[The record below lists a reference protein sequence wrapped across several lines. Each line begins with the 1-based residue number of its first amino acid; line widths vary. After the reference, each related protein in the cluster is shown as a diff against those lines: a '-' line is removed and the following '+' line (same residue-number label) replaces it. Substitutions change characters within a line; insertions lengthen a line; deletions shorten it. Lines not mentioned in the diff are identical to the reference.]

1 MQFLRRV
8 ITGHWQLMCLSL
20 VIVLLWSTPAV
31 LPLRILTV
39 FLHETSHAI
48 VTLAT
53 GGEVLNLTIDPYE
66 GGSVTARGGNRF
78 LMLSA
83 GYTGSLLIG
92 AALFV
97 IALRTDWDRRILAL
111 FGALTLLVAAI
122 YIRDL
127 FALVFTLTT
136 GVLML
141 ATARYLSLAVN
152 DLILRIIGI
161 SSMIYAPLDIWD
173 DTIARSYLR
182 SDARMMAEEIGGTT
196 IIWGGLWLVISL
208 AVIGVTLRYGL
219 GRSSNISLPRSL

>member
-1 MQFLRRV
+1 
-8 ITGHWQLMCLSL
+8 MCLSL
-20 VIVLLWSTPAV
+20 VIALLWSTPAV

-196 IIWGGLWLVISL
+196 VIWGGLWLVISL

>member
-1 MQFLRRV
+1 M
-8 ITGHWQLMCLSL
+8 
-20 VIVLLWSTPAV
+20 
-31 LPLRILTV
+31 
-39 FLHETSHAI
+39 
-48 VTLAT
+48 
-53 GGEVLNLTIDPYE
+53 
-66 GGSVTARGGNRF
+66 TARGGNRF

-111 FGALTLLVAAI
+111 FGALTLLIAAI

-152 DLILRIIGI
+152 DLVLRVIGI
-161 SSMIYAPLDIWD
+161 SSMIYAPLDAWD

-196 IIWGGLWLVISL
+196 VIWGGLWLVISL
-208 AVIGVTLRYGL
+208 AVIGLTLRYGL

>member
-1 MQFLRRV
+1 
-8 ITGHWQLMCLSL
+8 MCLSL

>member
-1 MQFLRRV
+1 MQALRRV
-8 ITGHWQLMCLSL
+8 ITGHWQLIFLTL
-20 VIVLLWSTPAV
+20 LIVLLWSTPAV

-122 YIRDL
+122 YVRDL

-196 IIWGGLWLVISL
+196 VIWGGLWLVISL

-219 GRSSNISLPRSL
+219 GRSSNIALPRSL

>member
-1 MQFLRRV
+1 MQVLRRV
-8 ITGHWQLMCLSL
+8 ITGHWQLICLTL

-53 GGEVLNLTIDPYE
+53 GGEGLNLTVDPYE

-196 IIWGGLWLVISL
+196 VIWGGLWLVISL
-208 AVIGVTLRYGL
+208 AVIGLTLRYGL

>member
-1 MQFLRRV
+1 MQVLRRV
-8 ITGHWQLMCLSL
+8 ITGHWQLICLTL
-20 VIVLLWSTPAV
+20 LIVLLWSTPAV

-196 IIWGGLWLVISL
+196 VIWGGLWLVISL
-208 AVIGVTLRYGL
+208 AAIGVTLRYGL
-219 GRSSNISLPRSL
+219 GRSSNISLRRSL

>member
-1 MQFLRRV
+1 MQVLRRV
-8 ITGHWQLMCLSL
+8 ITGHWQLICLSL

-66 GGSVTARGGNRF
+66 GGSVTARGGNRL

-92 AALFV
+92 AALLV
-97 IALRTDWDRRILAL
+97 IALRTDWDREILAL

-122 YIRDL
+122 YVRDL

-173 DTIARSYLR
+173 DTLARSYLR

-196 IIWGGLWLVISL
+196 VIWGGLWLVISL
-208 AVIGVTLRYGL
+208 TVIGVTLRYGL
-219 GRSSNISLPRSL
+219 GRSSNISLPRNL

>member
-1 MQFLRRV
+1 MQVLRRV

-20 VIVLLWSTPAV
+20 VIALLWSTPAV

-196 IIWGGLWLVISL
+196 VIWGGLWLVISL

>member
-1 MQFLRRV
+1 MPFLRRV
-8 ITGHWQLMCLSL
+8 ITGHWQLICLTL
-20 VIVLLWSTPAV
+20 MIVLLWSTPAV

-66 GGSVTARGGNRF
+66 GGSVTSWGGNRF
-78 LMLSA
+78 LTLSA
-83 GYTGSLLIG
+83 GYTGSLFIG

-111 FGALTLLVAAI
+111 FGALTLFVAAL

-127 FALVFTLTT
+127 FALGFTLVT
-136 GVLML
+136 GAMML
-141 ATARYLSLAVN
+141 ATARYLSHAVN
-152 DLILRIIGI
+152 DMTLRIIGI

-182 SDARMMAEEIGGTT
+182 SDARMMAEDIGGTT
-196 IIWGGLWLVISL
+196 IVWGGLWLAISL

-219 GRSSNISLPRSL
+219 GRSSNISLRRKM